1 MKKYIP
7 SILAAIF
14 PYSVLFALYC
24 MFSGFLM
31 HSVFQSNGFLLLLA
45 VLLFWVVSLGC
56 AVATCV
62 MSLARKWDS
71 YELARANMILK
82 LIPVPAY
89 ILIFLIGCA
98 FLITIF
104 TFAIS
109 VILMLLDGMAI
120 VLSGLIGVAAVK
132 RNHSDKIL
140 STKEMV
146 VHGIL
151 QFVFCADVVSAI
163 VVFYK
168 ARRAK
173 KQRGSI
179 QQPVLSGQTA
189 MSEVQ

>member
-14 PYSVLFALYC
+14 PYSILFALYC

-62 MSLARKWDS
+62 ISLARKWDS

-89 ILIFLIGCA
+89 ILIFLLGCA

-146 VHGIL
+146 AHGIL

-173 KQRGSI
+173 KLRGSI
-179 QQPVLSGQTA
+179 QQPVLSGQPS

>member
-31 HSVFQSNGFLLLLA
+31 HSVFQNNGFLLLLA
-45 VLLFWVVSLGC
+45 VILFWVVSLGC

-62 MSLARKWDS
+62 ISLARKWDS
-71 YELARANMILK
+71 YKFARANMILK

-109 VILMLLDGMAI
+109 FILMLLDGMAI

-132 RNHSDKIL
+132 RNHSDGIL

-146 VHGIL
+146 AHGIL

-163 VVFYK
+163 VVFCK
-168 ARRAK
+168 AKRAK
-173 KQRGSI
+173 KQPGRMHQPLPGS
-179 QQPVLSGQTA
+179 QPS

>member
-1 MKKYIP
+1 MKKYVP
-7 SILAAIF
+7 SILTALF

-31 HSVFQSNGFLLLLA
+31 HSGFQNNGFLLLLA
-45 VLLFWVVSLGC
+45 VILFWVVSLGG

-62 MSLARKWDS
+62 MSLTQKWDS

-109 VILMLLDGMAI
+109 IILMLLDGMAI
-120 VLSGLIGVAAVK
+120 ALSGLVGVAAVK
-132 RNHSDKIL
+132 RNHSDGIL
-140 STKEMV
+140 STGEMV
-146 VHGIL
+146 AHGIL

-163 VVFYK
+163 VVFCK
-168 ARRAK
+168 AKRAK
-173 KQRGSI
+173 KQRVRTNCPALGRRPSM
-179 QQPVLSGQTA
+179 P
-189 MSEVQ
+189 EVS

>member
-14 PYSVLFALYC
+14 PYSILFALYC

>member
-109 VILMLLDGMAI
+109 IILMLLDGMAI

-163 VVFYK
+163 VVFCK

-173 KQRGSI
+173 KQRGRI
-179 QQPVLSGQTA
+179 HQPVLSGQPSI
-189 MSEVQ
+189 SEVQ

>member
-89 ILIFLIGCA
+89 ILIFLLGCV

-109 VILMLLDGMAI
+109 IILMLLDGMAI

-146 VHGIL
+146 AHGIL

-163 VVFYK
+163 VVFCK

-173 KQRGSI
+173 KQRGNI
-179 QQPVLSGQTA
+179 QQPVLSGQPS

>member
-1 MKKYIP
+1 
-7 SILAAIF
+7 
-14 PYSVLFALYC
+14 